1 MMNKK
6 MNKKLAYLNIFIILL
21 LAAMYI
27 GGYYLLNYPMRFSFW
42 HLIEKCQ
49 PIYLCVMLAV
59 TALIAYLISSIPL
72 KKQSFKNKFIRVFPV
87 LNTMILIFFMY
98 SSTSTFIATKKEIS
112 KAENQYILQAEKDIK
127 NDAVT
132 FKYAGGF
139 SIPKYDEKTIH
150 SIDSIRK
157 KYGIVYENTGCF
169 INYIDIE
176 AKKKYEETVKPYL
189 EKRNG
194 ANWEVKMGKE
204 ISRLKKTD
212 HSQSH

>member
-1 MMNKK
+1 

-42 HLIEKCQ
+42 YLIEECQ
-49 PIYLCVMLAV
+49 PIYLCVMLAI
-59 TALIAYLISSIPL
+59 TALIAYLISSIPF
-72 KKQSFKNKFIRVFPV
+72 KNQFFKNKFIRVFPV

-98 SSTSTFIATKKEIS
+98 SSTSTFIVTKKEIS

-132 FKYAGGF
+132 FRYAGGF
-139 SIPKYDEKTIH
+139 SIPKYDEETIRT
-150 SIDSIRK
+150 IDSIRK
-157 KYGIVYENTGCF
+157 KYGIAYENTGC
-169 INYIDIE
+169 IIDYIDIE

-194 ANWEVKMGKE
+194 KDWEIKMEKE
-204 ISRLKKTD
+204 IAHLKKTN
-212 HSQSH
+212 HPQNQ